1 MNIILFL
8 FKVVVFKGRQG
19 LETALNQGFIG
30 KIKIKTNKTGRV
42 KVNTSLVDFPKPPIK
57 YLFIGPGQGS

>member
-30 KIKIKTNKTGRV
+30 KIKIKTNKTGEL
-42 KVNTSLVDFPKPPIK
+42 KVNTSLVDFPKSICK
-57 YLFIGPGQGS
+57 SL